1 MIRVMVV
8 DDEALIRT
16 GFQRILDAADDI
28 EVVAAV
34 PGGQAVPAARET
46 RPDLVLLDIRMP
58 DVDGLTVLAG
68 LLRLPDPPVVA
79 MLTTFDM
86 DEYVA
91 AALRSGAAG
100 FLLKDTDP
108 EELPFL
114 VRALADGGTVLSSK
128 VTRTVV
134 DGYLEAGPQEP
145 AARSLCRLTDRE
157 RAVLVLVAEGLSN
170 ADIAARM
177 HLSTGT
183 VKDHVSAI
191 LTKLEVSGRVQAAL
205 LAERAGLLKPSQD
218 QQHQQDQQQ
227 CLQDQQHQQ
236 CLQDQLPQ
244 QPQQHEEEE

>member
-1 MIRVMVV
+1 MIRVLVV

-16 GFQRILDAADDI
+16 GFRRILDAADDI

-34 PGGQAVPAARET
+34 PGADAARMAQEM
-46 RPDLVLLDIRMP
+46 RPDVVLLDIRMP
-58 DVDGLTVLAG
+58 DVDGLTVLAD
-68 LLRLPDPPVVA
+68 LRRLSEPPVVA

-91 AALRSGAAG
+91 TALRCGAAG

-134 DGYLEAGPQEP
+134 DGYLEAGCREP
-145 AARSLCRLTDRE
+145 AARTMERLTGRE
-157 RAVLVLVAEGLSN
+157 RAVLVLIAEGLSN
-170 ADIAARM
+170 SEIAARM

-191 LTKLEVSGRVQAAL
+191 LTKLEVSSRVQAAL
-205 LAERAGLLKPSQD
+205 LAERAGLLNPPRN
-218 QQHQQDQQQ
+218 
-227 CLQDQQHQQ
+227 LE
-236 CLQDQLPQ
+236 PG
-244 QPQQHEEEE
+244 

>member
-1 MIRVMVV
+1 MIRVLVV

-16 GFQRILDAADDI
+16 GFRRILDAAGDI

-34 PGGQAVPAARET
+34 SGGEAVQTAQERH
-46 RPDLVLLDIRMP
+46 PDVVLLDIRMP

-68 LLRLPDPPVVA
+68 LLRLQQPPVVA

-86 DEYVA
+86 DEYVVT
-91 AALRSGAAG
+91 ALRSGAAG

-134 DGYLEAGPQEP
+134 NGYLQAGCQEP
-145 AARSLCRLTDRE
+145 AARSLERLTDRE
-157 RAVLVLVAEGLSN
+157 RAVLVLIAEGLSN

-183 VKDHVSAI
+183 VKDHVSAV
-191 LTKLEVSGRVQAAL
+191 LSKLEVSSRVQAAL
-205 LAERAGLLKPSQD
+205 LAERAGLLRPPRR
-218 QQHQQDQQQ
+218 
-227 CLQDQQHQQ
+227 LE
-236 CLQDQLPQ
+236 PG
-244 QPQQHEEEE
+244 

>member
-1 MIRVMVV
+1 MIRVLVV

-16 GFQRILDAADDI
+16 GFQRILDAADGI

-34 PGGQAVPAARET
+34 PGGQAVRTAQEV
-46 RPDLVLLDIRMP
+46 RPDVVLLDIRMP

-68 LLRLPDPPVVA
+68 LRRLPHPPVVA

-91 AALRSGAAG
+91 KALRSGAAG

-114 VRALADGGTVLSSK
+114 VRALAEGGTVLSSK

-134 DGYLEAGPQEP
+134 DGYLEAGSQEP
-145 AARSLCRLTDRE
+145 AARGLDRLTDRE
-157 RAVLVLVAEGLSN
+157 RDVLVLIAEGLSN
-170 ADIAARM
+170 TDIAARM

-191 LTKLEVSGRVQAAL
+191 LTKLEVGSRVQAAL
-205 LAERAGLLKPSQD
+205 LAERAGLLKPMRD
-218 QQHQQDQQQ
+218 Q
-227 CLQDQQHQQ
+227 
-236 CLQDQLPQ
+236 
-244 QPQQHEEEE
+244 EGE

>member
-1 MIRVMVV
+1 MIRVLVV

-34 PGGQAVPAARET
+34 PGREAVQTAQER
-46 RPDLVLLDIRMP
+46 RPDVVLLDIRMP
-58 DVDGLTVLAG
+58 DVDGLTVLADLRG
-68 LLRLPDPPVVA
+68 LREPPVVA

-91 AALRSGAAG
+91 TALRRGAAG

-114 VRALADGGTVLSSK
+114 VRALADGGTVLSYK
-128 VTRTVV
+128 VTRAVV
-134 DGYLEAGPQEP
+134 DGYLEAGCQGPDV
-145 AARSLCRLTDRE
+145 RSLDALTDRE

-170 ADIAARM
+170 VDIAARM

-191 LTKLEVSGRVQAAL
+191 LTKLEVGSRVQAAL
-205 LAERAGLLKPSQD
+205 LAERAGLLRPPRD
-218 QQHQQDQQQ
+218 
-227 CLQDQQHQQ
+227 LE
-236 CLQDQLPQ
+236 PG
-244 QPQQHEEEE
+244 

>member
-1 MIRVMVV
+1 MIRVLVV

-16 GFQRILDAADDI
+16 GFQHILNSADDI

-34 PGGQAVPAARET
+34 PGGQAVRAARES
-46 RPDLVLLDIRMP
+46 RPDVVLLDIRMP
-58 DVDGLTVLAG
+58 DVDGLTVLAD

-108 EELPFL
+108 QQLPYL
-114 VRALADGGTVLSSK
+114 VRTLADGGVVLSST

-134 DGYLEAGPQEP
+134 DGYLDHSHEEP
-145 AARSLCRLTDRE
+145 AVRAVARLTERE
-157 RAVLVLVAEGLSN
+157 RAVLVLIAEGLTN
-170 ADIAARM
+170 TDIGRRM

-183 VKDHVSAI
+183 VKDHVSTV
-191 LTKLEVSGRVQAAL
+191 LGKLKVGSRVQAAL
-205 LAERAGLLKPSQD
+205 LAERAGLLRQPG
-218 QQHQQDQQQ
+218 HQ
-227 CLQDQQHQQ
+227 
-236 CLQDQLPQ
+236 
-244 QPQQHEEEE
+244 EGG

>member
-34 PGGQAVPAARET
+34 PGGQAVRTAEEIC
-46 RPDLVLLDIRMP
+46 PDLVLLDIRMP

-68 LLRLPDPPVVA
+68 LRRLPHPPVVA

-145 AARSLCRLTDRE
+145 AARGLGRLTERE
-157 RAVLVLVAEGLSN
+157 RAVLVLIAEGLSN
-170 ADIAARM
+170 ADIATRM

-191 LTKLEVSGRVQAAL
+191 LTKLEVAGRVQAAL
-205 LAERAGLLKPSQD
+205 LAERAGLLKAPQDPQCPGGPPD
-218 QQHQQDQQQ
+218 QQHQ
-227 CLQDQQHQQ
+227 
-236 CLQDQLPQ
+236 
-244 QPQQHEEEE
+244 EGE

>member
-1 MIRVMVV
+1 MVRVLVV

-16 GFQRILDAADDI
+16 GFRCILDAADDL

-34 PGGQAVPAARET
+34 PGGEAVRTAREM
-46 RPDLVLLDIRMP
+46 RPDVVLLDIRMP
-58 DVDGLTVLAG
+58 DVDGLSVLAE
-68 LLRLPDPPVVA
+68 LRRLPQPPVVA

-91 AALRSGAAG
+91 TALRCGAAG

-108 EELPFL
+108 EQLPFL

-134 DGYLEAGPQEP
+134 DGYLEASCQGTVP
-145 AARSLCRLTDRE
+145 RGLDRLTERE
-157 RAVLVLVAEGLSN
+157 RAVLVLIAEGLSN

-177 HLSTGT
+177 HLGTGT

-191 LTKLEVSGRVQAAL
+191 LTKLEVGSRVQAAL
-205 LAERAGLLKPSQD
+205 VAERAGLLRPSRD
-218 QQHQQDQQQ
+218 
-227 CLQDQQHQQ
+227 LE
-236 CLQDQLPQ
+236 PG
-244 QPQQHEEEE
+244 